1 MKAKATLSLT
11 IDIDSEIEMGLEINN
26 NQEAEEYAIEQMIEW
41 IYEMVKMNDLEE
53 CIRVEITE
61 DK

>member
-11 IDIDSEIEMGLEINN
+11 IDIDNEIEMGLEINN
-26 NQEAEEYAIEQMIEW
+26 NQEAEDYAIEQMIEW

-61 DK
+61 GA

>member
-11 IDIDSEIEMGLEINN
+11 IDIDSEIEMGLEINK

-53 CIRVEITE
+53 CIRVEIME

>member
-1 MKAKATLSLT
+1 
-11 IDIDSEIEMGLEINN
+11 MGLEINN

>member
-1 MKAKATLSLT
+1 MKVKATLSLT
-11 IDIDSEIEMGLEINN
+11 IDIDSEIEMGLEINS
-26 NQEAEEYAIEQMIEW
+26 NQEAEDYAIEQMIEW

-61 DK
+61 GK

>member
-41 IYEMVKMNDLEE
+41 IYEMVKMNDLQE
-53 CIRVEITE
+53 CVKVEIME

>member
-26 NQEAEEYAIEQMIEW
+26 NQEAEDYAIEQMIEW
-41 IYEMVKMNDLEE
+41 IYEMVKMNDLQE
-53 CIRVEITE
+53 CVRVEIME

>member
-11 IDIDSEIEMGLEINN
+11 IDIDSEIEMGLEINS

-61 DK
+61 GR

>member
-11 IDIDSEIEMGLEINN
+11 IDINSEIEMGLEINN
-26 NQEAEEYAIEQMIEW
+26 NQEAEEYAIGEMIEW

>member
-41 IYEMVKMNDLEE
+41 IYEMVKMNHLEE

>member
-26 NQEAEEYAIEQMIEW
+26 NQEAEDYAIEQMIEW
-41 IYEMVKMNDLEE
+41 IYEMVKMNDLGE

>member
-11 IDIDSEIEMGLEINN
+11 IDINSEIEMGLEINN

>member
-11 IDIDSEIEMGLEINN
+11 IDIDSEIEMGLEINS
-26 NQEAEEYAIEQMIEW
+26 NQEAEDYAIEQMIEW
-41 IYEMVKMNDLEE
+41 IYEMVKMNDLGE

>member
-26 NQEAEEYAIEQMIEW
+26 NQEAEDYAIEQMIEW
-41 IYEMVKMNDLEE
+41 IYEMVKMNDLQE
-53 CIRVEITE
+53 CVKVEIME

>member
-11 IDIDSEIEMGLEINN
+11 IDIDNEIEMGLEINN
-26 NQEAEEYAIEQMIEW
+26 NQEAEDYAIEQMIEW
-41 IYEMVKMNDLEE
+41 IYEMVKMNDLQE
-53 CIRVEITE
+53 CVRVEIME

>member
-26 NQEAEEYAIEQMIEW
+26 NQEAEEYAIGEMIEW

>member
-11 IDIDSEIEMGLEINN
+11 IDIDSEIKMGLEINN

>member
-11 IDIDSEIEMGLEINN
+11 IDIDNEIEMGMEINN
-26 NQEAEEYAIEQMIEW
+26 NQEAEDYAIEQMIEW
-41 IYEMVKMNDLEE
+41 IYEMVKMNDLQE
-53 CIRVEITE
+53 CIRVEIME

>member
-1 MKAKATLSLT
+1 MKARATLSLT
-11 IDIDSEIEMGLEINN
+11 IDIDSEIEMGLEINS
-26 NQEAEEYAIEQMIEW
+26 NQEAEDYAIEQMIEW
-41 IYEMVKMNDLEE
+41 ICEMVKMNDLGE

>member
-53 CIRVEITE
+53 CIRVEIME

>member
-11 IDIDSEIEMGLEINN
+11 IDIDNEIEMGLEINS
-26 NQEAEEYAIEQMIEW
+26 NQQAEEYALEQMIEW
-41 IYEMVKMNDLEE
+41 IYEMVKMNDLQD

>member
-11 IDIDSEIEMGLEINN
+11 IDIASEIEMGLEINN

>member
-53 CIRVEITE
+53 CIKVEITE